1 MLPIAEVGRIRG
13 LHESGMSV
21 LAIHKKTG
29 YARTTINRA
38 LAHVGGT
45 RKRKGRETPRIAK
58 RQEVLTK
65 LASEVKVVNGR
76 SLPKNSS
83 ITKLTAALKKKG
95 IETSRSTVHRDM
107 SATHDC
113 VVRPL
118 KPFDCEHSH
127 AMRRALRERY
137 GDTPGDLFVFS
148 DEHFI
153 TTNDHTT
160 KSQWIRKSLVGEEKE
175 LPIPRIRESRFNVP
189 SVMIWAA
196 IGVDYKSPLVFI
208 DKRKDGDGKTLGMD
222 AKRYV
227 RTCLAKLVPTMP
239 DGRIFMQDGARCH
252 TAKHTLA
259 YLERKGVDVLEGWP
273 PYSPD
278 LNPIENLWHYLDQKI
293 SEQVP
298 QSLAEL
304 KKVAKSAWEDIPLDV
319 INNFVLSFKG
329 RFDTKIQ

>member
-1 MLPIAEVGRIRG
+1 MLSIAEVGRIRG
-13 LHESGMSV
+13 LKDAGLTVTE
-21 LAIHKKTG
+21 IFKKTG
-29 YARTTINRA
+29 YACSTIRRA
-38 LAHVGGT
+38 LAHVGDT
-45 RKRKGRETPRIAK
+45 RKRKEREAPRVAK
-58 RQEVLTK
+58 RREVLEK

-76 SLPKNSS
+76 PLPKNSS
-83 ITKLTAALKKKG
+83 ITKLTAALKKRG
-95 IETSRSTVHRDM
+95 IKASRTTVHRDM

-118 KPFDCEHSH
+118 RPFDCENSV
-127 AMRRALRERY
+127 AKRRALRERY
-137 GDTPGDLFVFS
+137 GDTAGELFVFS
-148 DEHFI
+148 DEHFV

-160 KSQWIRKSLVGEEKE
+160 KSQWVRKSLVGEEGE
-175 LPIPRIRESRFNVP
+175 LPIPRIRKSRFNIP

-196 IGVDYKSPLVFI
+196 VGVDYKSPLVFI

-239 DGRIFMQDGARCH
+239 EGRIFMQDGARCH

-259 YLERKGVDVLEGWP
+259 YLERKGVDLLEGWP

-293 SEQVP
+293 SEEAP
-298 QSLAEL
+298 SSLAEL
-304 KKVAKSAWEDIPLDV
+304 KRVAKSAWEAIPLEV
-319 INNFVLSFKG
+319 INSFVLSFKG
-329 RFDTKIQ
+329 RFDTKIK